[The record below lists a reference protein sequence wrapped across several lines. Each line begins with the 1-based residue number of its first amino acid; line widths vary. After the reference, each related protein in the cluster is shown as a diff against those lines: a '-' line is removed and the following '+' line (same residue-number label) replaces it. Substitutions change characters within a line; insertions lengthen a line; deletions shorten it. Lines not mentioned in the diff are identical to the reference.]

1 MVRAELLLRLSRTSN
16 SVGVLVVVIV
26 LAMSVIVT
34 GGWANVDVGL
44 EVVTDGCVVAV
55 FVTRH
60 GCLAQQHTRHQQ
72 K

>member
-1 MVRAELLLRLSRTSN
+1 MRLSRTTIT
-16 SVGVLVVVIV
+16 VGDLVVLIV
-26 LAMSVIVT
+26 VVVAMSVIVT
-34 GGWANVDVGL
+34 GGWANVNVRL

-60 GCLAQQHTRHQQ
+60 GCLAQQHARHQQ